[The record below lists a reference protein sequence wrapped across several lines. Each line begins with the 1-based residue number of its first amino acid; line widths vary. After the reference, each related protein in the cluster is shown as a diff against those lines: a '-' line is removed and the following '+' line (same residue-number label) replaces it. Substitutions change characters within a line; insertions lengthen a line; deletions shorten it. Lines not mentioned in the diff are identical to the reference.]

1 MEAIVH
7 KFFGPGI
14 SAAFLVSLAPF
25 ALAQSTTIT
34 VNGTQGPWLQSL
46 NPSFNY
52 GSNDNLAPAVV
63 SASSGV
69 SFAPGGTL
77 TVTYVSG
84 QVNVFPEGGFP
95 ATDANGDSADPTNT
109 TVIAGYGSYPSYFMN
124 PNSYPVYASELVGAF
139 ANNGVIVGTPFPVG
153 DGPENLT
160 IPAGANQLLLGVDD
174 NDYSDNV
181 GSWNISVS
189 SAGPVVTGPSTTIT
203 VNGTQGP
210 WQQALNPNFNYG
222 SDDNDAPA
230 SVSASSGIPFP
241 AGGTLTITYVSGQV
255 NVLPES
261 GFPNTDANGDS
272 AYPTN
277 KTVEAGYGSY
287 PSYFMDPNSYPV
299 YASELVGTFANDGV
313 IVGSPFPIGDGPANF
328 TIPAG
333 ANQLLL
339 GVDDNLYS
347 DNVGSWQISVSYPPL
362 LLTSVKNGASFK
374 PGIVA
379 NSLASIFGTNLTTF
393 TDTWDNFIV
402 NGQFPTMLDDV
413 TVTVGGQPAYPN
425 YISPAQINFVVP
437 DIGPG
442 PQDVIVTNSMGS
454 SVSFTATVNDFGPAF
469 FAWPNNQVVATRQ
482 DFSLAAQAGTF
493 PGVATVPAAPGDVII
508 LWGVGFGPTTPAAPT
523 GVETPS
529 DQLYSASTLPTVTV
543 NNIPAEVY
551 GAALAPGYAPLY
563 QVAIQVPTS
572 LTDGNWQVVAS
583 VGGVSSPIGL
593 VLTVQQ

>member
-1 MEAIVH
+1 MH
-7 KFFGPGI
+7 KFFGLSI

-34 VNGTQGPWLQSL
+34 VNGTQGPWLPSL

-52 GSNDNLAPAVV
+52 GSNNNLAPAVV

-124 PNSYPVYASELVGAF
+124 PSSYPVYASELVGAF
-139 ANNGVIVGTPFPVG
+139 ANNGVIVGTPFPIG
-153 DGPENLT
+153 DGPVNLT
-160 IPAGANQLLLGVDD
+160 IPAGASQLLLGVDD

-189 SAGPVVTGPSTTIT
+189 SAAPVITGPSTTVT
-203 VNGTQGP
+203 VNSTQGP
-210 WQQALNPNFNYG
+210 WQQTLNPNFNYG
-222 SDDNDAPA
+222 SDD
-230 SVSASSGIPFP
+230 
-241 AGGTLTITYVSGQV
+241 T
-255 NVLPES
+255 
-261 GFPNTDANGDS
+261 
-272 AYPTN
+272 
-277 KTVEAGYGSY
+277 
-287 PSYFMDPNSYPV
+287 SYFMDPSSYPV

-339 GVDDNLYS
+339 GVDDNDYA

-402 NGQFPTMLDDV
+402 NGQFPSMLDDV
-413 TVTVGGQPAYPN
+413 TVTVGGQLAYPN
-425 YISPAQINFVVP
+425 YISPAQINIVVP
-437 DIGPG
+437 DVGSG

-454 SVSFTATVNDFGPAF
+454 SVAFTATVNAFGPAF

-493 PGVATVPAAPGDVII
+493 PGVSTVPAAPGDVII
-508 LWGVGFGPTTPAAPT
+508 LWGVGFGPTNPAAPT

-572 LTDGNWQVVAS
+572 LTDGNWPVVAS
-583 VGGVSSPIGL
+583 VGGVSSPVGL